1 MSQSTTYEVDGG
13 RIRVHRAQHFLYWSW
28 VDERG
33 RRLSDYRSGY
43 LSHQD
48 CISDAE
54 RETSAIALGRSALA
68 DRDNAEPEA
77 LPWWV
82 ET

>member
-1 MSQSTTYEVDGG
+1 MSQATTYEVNGG

-54 RETSAIALGRSALA
+54 RETSAIALGRPALA
-68 DRDNAEPEA
+68 DRDNAEPKT

-82 ET
+82 GT

>member
-1 MSQSTTYEVDGG
+1 MTQSTTYDVDGG
-13 RIRVHRAQHFLYWSW
+13 KIRIHRAQHSYYWSW
-28 VDERG
+28 IDERG

-54 RETSAIALGRSALA
+54 KETSAIAHGRSAIA
-68 DRDNAEPEA
+68 VYEIAEPETI
-77 LPWWV
+77 PWWV
-82 ET
+82 GN

>member
-1 MSQSTTYEVDGG
+1 MTQSTTYDVDGG
-13 RIRVHRAQHFLYWSW
+13 KIRIHRAQHSYYWSW
-28 VDERG
+28 IDERG

-54 RETSAIALGRSALA
+54 KETSAIAHGKKAQ
-68 DRDNAEPEA
+68 DIYNACEPETI
-77 LPWWV
+77 PWWV
-82 ET
+82 GN